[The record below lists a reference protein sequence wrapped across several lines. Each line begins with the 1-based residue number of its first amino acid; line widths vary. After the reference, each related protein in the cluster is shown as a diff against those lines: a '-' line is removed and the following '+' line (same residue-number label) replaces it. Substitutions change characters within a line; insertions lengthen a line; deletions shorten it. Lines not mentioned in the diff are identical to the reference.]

1 MTQAVLISLAVA
13 ALLVWFFMRTKAKGF
28 QLMRCALYLQNLQE
42 VIEGHPGDDDLVI
55 TQEQAEQAYQTAREE
70 FAGMATRQGQAYCV
84 HVTQA
89 QLKAYGN
96 KKSVMLARARAHGF
110 PE

>member
-1 MTQAVLISLAVA
+1 MTQVVLISVAIA

-42 VIEGHPGDDDLVI
+42 VIDGNPGDDDLVV
-55 TQEQAEQAYQTAREE
+55 TREQAEQAYQAARED

-89 QLKAYGN
+89 QLKLYG
-96 KKSVMLARARAHGF
+96 KKRVMLARARAHGF

>member
-1 MTQAVLISLAVA
+1 MQAVLISLAIA
-13 ALLVWFFMRTKAKGF
+13 TLLVWFFMRTKAKGF

-42 VIEGHPGDDDLVI
+42 IIDGSPGDDDLEV
-55 TQEQAEQAYQTAREE
+55 TREQAERAYQAAREE
-70 FAGMATRQGQAYCV
+70 FAGMSSRQGQAYCV

-89 QLKAYGN
+89 QLKLYG